1 MAERRSALVEC
12 RKPGTYGALTAAGPG
27 VTIQEIRPLSAVQV
41 GGFDAERA
49 AAAIAAATGAPAPT
63 VRNSVGSAGETH
75 VLWTGPARWLVLEP
89 ERRDLAGLLAQ
100 QCPIEVAAVTDL
112 SHARTSLRLEGP
124 AVRPVLAKL
133 CTLDVEAGAF
143 PPGTCAQTIFGQIGV
158 LLHCRT
164 PDCFD
169 ILMYR
174 GFAVSAWETVTD
186 AALEF
191 GCRAL

>member
-12 RKPGTYGALTAAGPG
+12 RKPGAYGAAVPAGTG

-41 GGFDAERA
+41 AGFDGERA
-49 AAAIAAATGAPAPT
+49 AAAIAAATGAPAPLA
-63 VRNSVGSAGETH
+63 RNGVGTAGETR
-75 VLWTGPARWLVLEP
+75 VLWTGPSRWLVIEP
-89 ERRDLAGLLAQ
+89 ESRDLAGLLARH
-100 QCPIEVAAVTDL
+100 CGVEAGAVTDL
-112 SHARTSLRLEGP
+112 SHARTALRLEGQ
-124 AVRPVLAKL
+124 AVRSVLAKL
-133 CTLDVEAGAF
+133 CTLDVEADGF
-143 PPGTCAQTIFGQIGV
+143 PPGSCAQTLFGQIGV

-174 GFAVSAWETVTD
+174 GFAVSAWETISD

-191 GCRAL
+191 GCRVL

>member
-12 RKPGTYGALTAAGPG
+12 RKPGTYGALAPAGPG

-41 GGFDAERA
+41 SGFDAARA

-63 VRNSVGSAGETH
+63 VRNSVGSTGETH

-89 ERRDLAGLLAQ
+89 EHRDLAGLLAQ
-100 QCPIEVAAVTDL
+100 KCSVEVAAVTDL
-112 SHARTSLRLEGP
+112 SHARTAFRLEGP
-124 AVRPVLAKL
+124 AVRSVLAKL

-191 GCRAL
+191 GCRVL